1 MRALIIAAVAAVLTT
16 FAAGASGPPAP
27 KPGTSLIKVNF
38 RHRPHPRPPEPVP
51 DDSNTCVPTPPS
63 CTGQWC
69 TSCTDGLCLDIDG
82 PGASA
87 SLCDGEL
94 SWCSDDDCG
103 AAPFVLRDLSILQGA
118 AGLCEFEA
126 YPGGCRLTC
135 GDVSV
140 GCSLQPHSEHGAGL
154 LEGVDR
160 VVHGRFSSCS
170 SSCAASPRCTSA
182 TNSGSAVASAMIA
195 S

>member
-1 MRALIIAAVAAVLTT
+1 MRALIIAAVAAVITT
-16 FAAGASGPPAP
+16 STAGASGPPAP
-27 KPGTSLIKVNF
+27 KPGTSLIKVNL
-38 RHRPHPRPPEPVP
+38 RHRPHPRPPEPAP

-82 PGASA
+82 PGAST

-118 AGLCEFEA
+118 AGLCEFETR
-126 YPGGCRLTC
+126 PTGCRLTC

-140 GCSLQPHSEHGAGL
+140 GCSLRPHGS
-154 LEGVDR
+154 GVDSLCTLSSGGQFT
-160 VVHGRFSSCS
+160 VHHDACRG
-170 SSCAASPRCTSA
+170 
-182 TNSGSAVASAMIA
+182 
-195 S
+195 

>member
-1 MRALIIAAVAAVLTT
+1 MRALIIAAVAAVITT
-16 FAAGASGPPAP
+16 STAGASGPPAP
-27 KPGTSLIKVNF
+27 KPGTSFIKPV
-38 RHRPHPRPPEPVP
+38 RARPRPRPPEPVP

-118 AGLCEFEA
+118 AGLCEFETR
-126 YPGGCRLTC
+126 PTGCRLTC

-140 GCSLQPHSEHGAGL
+140 GCSLRPHGAN
-154 LEGVDR
+154 VDSLCTLSSGEQFT
-160 VVHGRFSSCS
+160 VHHDVCRG
-170 SSCAASPRCTSA
+170 
-182 TNSGSAVASAMIA
+182 
-195 S
+195 